1 MYTVRRVAM
10 HELSDFVAVLTPPER
25 HASIL
30 AYVEHM
36 FSQGAMRPEWCF
48 LVEKEGETLG
58 RAAFWAL
65 PGKDVPSDIV
75 LLDLPWE
82 DDACGDQL
90 WQDLLLMCKQL
101 GAEQL
106 GYVLDTPAM
115 APQWQE
121 SGPSRQTFLEKKG
134 FHLQRETSRFEWKSD
149 EPRNQ
154 EANGGIQFRSLSE
167 VGEAAF
173 IDAIMRGS
181 ASTLD
186 RQIAQERADFGPY
199 LQAKEIFHDLQSMSY
214 EAHWWE
220 LAYTPENEL
229 IGFVMPTKSPTFA
242 TIGYIGVL
250 PEFRGRG
257 YVDVLLNR
265 GVISL
270 VQSGERFIRADTDLH
285 NEPMANSFLRAGFH
299 RFAQRS
305 EYRVRF

>member
-10 HELSDFVAVLTPPER
+10 HELSDFVAVLTLPER

-48 LVEKEGETLG
+48 LVEKEGEALG
-58 RAAFWAL
+58 RAAFWTL

-75 LLDLPWE
+75 LLDPPWE

-121 SGPSRQTFLEKKG
+121 SGPTRQTFLKKKG

-149 EPRNQ
+149 EPRSQ
-154 EANGGIQFRSLSE
+154 EANGGILFRSLSE
-167 VGEAAF
+167 VGEASF
-173 IDAIMRGS
+173 IDAIMRGPLPL
-181 ASTLD
+181 STD
-186 RQIAQERADFGPY
+186 RLRKNVPTSVPISRQKRSFTTCKACLMR
-199 LQAKEIFHDLQSMSY
+199 
-214 EAHWWE
+214 
-220 LAYTPENEL
+220 L
-229 IGFVMPTKSPTFA
+229 IGGS
-242 TIGYIGVL
+242 L
-250 PEFRGRG
+250 P
-257 YVDVLLNR
+257 
-265 GVISL
+265 
-270 VQSGERFIRADTDLH
+270 IR
-285 NEPMANSFLRAGFH
+285 
-299 RFAQRS
+299 QRTS
-305 EYRVRF
+305 